1 VAASSGDGDA
11 AILAMI
17 QGLPAMPLSFSTFNP
32 GQRARGLL
40 ALLILLAGLVA
51 GVAVSQTEAA
61 HTASRSFS
69 EVVIPSMKRVH
80 DLVNAVDE
88 VRGLSALHLLLR
100 DPPQQGA
107 LEARLSAERRMIDKR
122 MLAYGKRLVDD
133 TDRQHF
139 EAVQASLARFWAA
152 QDTLLDASRRA
163 AADPAAAIEA
173 RDVMAGAAQTAF
185 RQLTADL
192 EAWWAYVE
200 RLAEKAAS
208 SARQRALMLV
218 LPALVAVAIAALLG
232 MAAGGLMARPKTR
245 QARDT
250 EAFAS
255 TLSEPHGHGVDDDDS
270 GAPTSRAAMLDA
282 LESARQGGAPRKRT
296 APGRRHPDA
305 VDTQSG

>member
-1 VAASSGDGDA
+1 
-11 AILAMI
+11 
-17 QGLPAMPLSFSTFNP
+17 MPLSFSTFNP

-139 EAVQASLARFWAA
+139 EAVQAS
-152 QDTLLDASRRA
+152 LDASRRA